1 MTRSPRFSYDVWYAL
16 GQGYGVEDIAIRLG
30 HPPHE
35 VRREIADLREAGTL
49 RAALNLGGRK

>member
-1 MTRSPRFSYDVWYAL
+1 MTRSPRFSYDVWCAL

-30 HPPHE
+30 YPPHE

-49 RAALNLGGRK
+49 RAALNLGGQK

>member
-16 GQGYGVEDIAIRLG
+16 GQGLGAEDIAIRLG
-30 HPPHE
+30 RPPHE